1 MNKDEVITRISD
13 KAFIDA
19 VYRYSYRRCGSAH
32 EAEDLC
38 GDILLALL
46 TALRSKTEI
55 EHFYAFV
62 WTVAHRVYAD
72 FCENRRRTAERVCI
86 SIENPTGG
94 AFPDDGEA
102 SPFDIPSPEDEIEQF
117 LEKEEEAVLL
127 AGIRRELAY
136 LSAAYRQTMILYYL
150 DGAEL
155 PQIAERLGVSVNTVK
170 QRLFYGRNRIRKKLK
185 TGSGQKPKKEKKKMR
200 DLTLKPIVLD
210 FAGTGNPVGNE
221 PEENVTRRISRNL
234 IYLCKSSPK
243 TAGELS
249 EALGVPMPYVEEEL
263 EIQCKGANG
272 SYGTLRRTEDGRY
285 LSNVL
290 LLDRQ
295 EYEEGVGILRAYAP
309 VMLEGLREAV
319 RKKR

>member
-117 LEKEEEAVLL
+117 LEKEEEVALL

-136 LSAAYRQTMILYYL
+136 PFRRLPADDDPLLSRRRRAAADCGEARRKREY
-150 DGAEL
+150 GEA
-155 PQIAERLGVSVNTVK
+155 ASVLREKPN
-170 QRLFYGRNRIRKKLK
+170 
-185 TGSGQKPKKEKKKMR
+185 PKKIEDR
-200 DLTLKPIVLD
+200 
-210 FAGTGNPVGNE
+210 E
-221 PEENVTRRISRNL
+221 RS
-234 IYLCKSSPK
+234 K
-243 TAGELS
+243 T
-249 EALGVPMPYVEEEL
+249 
-263 EIQCKGANG
+263 
-272 SYGTLRRTEDGRY
+272 
-285 LSNVL
+285 
-290 LLDRQ
+290 
-295 EYEEGVGILRAYAP
+295 
-309 VMLEGLREAV
+309 
-319 RKKR
+319 